1 MEDTMNTEE
10 IAKLQEAAEQAQ
22 QALAQAVEAQRKEA
36 INQVK
41 DLIKTFGIKER
52 EVKAAFPKTSTRKPR
67 TKKQAK

>member
-1 MEDTMNTEE
+1 MNTEE

>member
-1 MEDTMNTEE
+1 MNTEE

-36 INQVK
+36 IIQVK

-52 EVKAAFPKTSTRKPR
+52 EVKSAFPKTSTRTPR
-67 TKKQAK
+67 KKKEAK